1 MDWNGARALVTG
13 GAGFVPSHIVD
24 ALVAEGAVVTVLD
37 NMQAGRMEN
46 LAEVTDR
53 ITFLQEDVRD
63 AESVRSAV
71 EGQDFVFHLAAN
83 ASVPGSVRDPRY
95 DLESNALG
103 TLNVMEAAKESGV
116 RRVVYAS
123 SAAVYGPPESVP
135 TDESHRLRPTSFY
148 GLSKLYGEQLGFMYH
163 RLFGVSFSA
172 VRIFNT
178 YGPRQPR
185 YVLADL
191 VRKLMK
197 NPHELEVLGTG
208 EQVRDYA
215 FATDTAGAFLT
226 VAADEDL
233 NGKACNVSGGQAIS
247 IRDLVSIIL
256 EVMDL
261 PDCRVRYTGE
271 SWKGDIDHL
280 EADISRIGK
289 AGYAPSTLLA
299 DGIRRTIDS
308 GTIVGESEF

>member
-135 TDESHRLRPTSFY
+135 TDESHRL
-148 GLSKLYGEQLGFMYH
+148 
-163 RLFGVSFSA
+163 
-172 VRIFNT
+172 
-178 YGPRQPR
+178 
-185 YVLADL
+185 
-191 VRKLMK
+191 
-197 NPHELEVLGTG
+197 
-208 EQVRDYA
+208 
-215 FATDTAGAFLT
+215 
-226 VAADEDL
+226 
-233 NGKACNVSGGQAIS
+233 
-247 IRDLVSIIL
+247 
-256 EVMDL
+256 
-261 PDCRVRYTGE
+261 
-271 SWKGDIDHL
+271 
-280 EADISRIGK
+280 
-289 AGYAPSTLLA
+289 
-299 DGIRRTIDS
+299 
-308 GTIVGESEF
+308 